1 MRRHKT
7 QSWGPGT
14 VPLAIGAAIVLLVLL
29 GAPKIMGAD
38 KKQADSVW
46 IQIKPPQEESKGRA
60 VRMVCPIC
68 GQCYPRQA
76 DLAGDCTLAGCE
88 CCNKC
93 DFRFQCRTFKDS
105 IFVVTIG
112 ECDWIKWGRKVA
124 KKDIDSLVDKSD
136 WTIKVRGDKPP
147 E

>member
-1 MRRHKT
+1 MKRQSK
-7 QSWGPGT
+7 SWGPG
-14 VPLAIGAAIVLLVLL
+14 VIPLAIGVTIVLLVLL
-29 GAPKIMGAD
+29 GAPKIMGRD
-38 KKQADSVW
+38 KKQSDSIWVE
-46 IQIKPPQEESKGRA
+46 IKSPQEESEGQA
-60 VRMVCPIC
+60 IRMVCPIC
-68 GQCYPRQA
+68 GKCYPKQA

-136 WTIKVRGDKPP
+136 WTIKHKKKK
-147 E
+147 